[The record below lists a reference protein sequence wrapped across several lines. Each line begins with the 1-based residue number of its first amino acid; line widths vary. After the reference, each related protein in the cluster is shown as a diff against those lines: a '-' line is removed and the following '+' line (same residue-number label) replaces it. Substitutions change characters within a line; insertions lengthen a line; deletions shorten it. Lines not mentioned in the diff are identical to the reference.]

1 MAVNSNH
8 RFLSFSSVLVGFAVK
23 RFCLL
28 LFFGFPYFLQ
38 HRQQVKAHMDSH
50 FGVETPA
57 EKKLEDVMPIAT
69 GHEKRSLKLNWR
81 VEESSN
87 TATKRKEG
95 GRDVVVAESE
105 ELRIEE
111 SSNTELRGV
120 NLRKPLQLLE
130 RSGKVEEIGA
140 EAKME
145 LFGLHKIATE
155 GSCREAQ
162 PMAVMVTAR
171 AKWYHTFR
179 CFYIPYS
186 ATQLLIF

>member
-23 RFCLL
+23 RHDSWVSLS
-28 LFFGFPYFLQ
+28 LFAAASVFFSSLDSLIFLQ

-111 SSNTELRGV
+111 SSNTVEESETEAENEEKTELTIEEDDDDWEGI
-120 NLRKPLQLLE
+120 E
-130 RSGKVEEIGA
+130 RSELEKA
-140 EAKME
+140 FAAAAK
-145 LFGLHKIATE
+145 
-155 GSCREAQ
+155 
-162 PMAVMVTAR
+162 
-171 AKWYHTFR
+171 
-179 CFYIPYS
+179 
-186 ATQLLIF
+186 LL